1 MDQQKID
8 VIAQSI
14 LSLSDEERQAL
25 ALTIHTAA
33 HSNNDMDNSAELTE
47 ADKTQRI
54 AEIAQDIQTFE
65 ERYYPLL
72 GQRSTQHPL
81 VTENDSF
88 FSEISPEDDLDAA
101 VRLVQ
106 SLQSEAAVDRAKPEA

>member
-1 MDQQKID
+1 MDQQTID
-8 VIAQSI
+8 VIAQFI

-25 ALTIHTAA
+25 EMTVNTAA
-33 HSNNDMDNSAELTE
+33 HSHHGAVVLTE

-81 VTENDSF
+81 VAENDSF

-106 SLQSEAAVDRAKPEA
+106 SLQSEEAVDGAKPEA